1 MMKRKIVSLF
11 FIIMMITGLFVLTG
25 CVSKESNY
33 LKENADRIV
42 SGSIE
47 KDRNT
52 NFDTLYEHDF
62 TENEIREIITQLK
75 NCKLKTKKISDKDW
89 EKIEEKLNE
98 NGKQNWQANFFD
110 ASGSLVMEFIFDEE
124 MKNVYLG
131 TAEGE
136 SSVRVISL
144 WDVKENES
152 IKKILKGF
160 TEKATESNLNDYA
173 CISIGENGSTL
184 NYNTYVILDENIVK
198 HKYSE
203 REDDSKYEG
212 VQGYT
217 LNVDHYFEGVK
228 EGKTE
233 IWVID
238 MFPGEIDTIIRYEI
252 SVDSNLKAKIVN
264 STRQYTKIKCGYIE
278 KNNQDSQVDIDDES
292 IARDVSTWRRSSE
305 VEIMGLK
312 EGNTTMTIRG
322 KDNKEKKYSIKV
334 DANLNVELEEV

>member
-1 MMKRKIVSLF
+1 MMKRKIVSLSL
-11 FIIMMITGLFVLTG
+11 IVMMIAGLLMLTG
-25 CVSKESNY
+25 CVNKESNY

-62 TENEIREIITQLK
+62 TENEIKEIISQLK

-98 NGKQNWQANFFD
+98 NGKLNWHANFFD
-110 ASGSLVMEFIFDEE
+110 TSGSFIMKFIFDENL
-124 MKNVYLG
+124 KNVYLC
-131 TAEGE
+131 TAEDDVFI
-136 SSVRVISL
+136 SV

-152 IKKILKGF
+152 IKKILKSF

-184 NYNTYVILDENIVK
+184 DYNTYVIVDENIVK

-203 REDDSKYEG
+203 REDDRKYKD

-217 LNVDHYFEGVK
+217 LNVDHYFEGIK

-238 MFPGEIDTIIRYEI
+238 MFPGEIDTIMKYEI

-264 STRQYTKIKCGYIE
+264 STRQYTKIKCGYIK
-278 KNNQDSQVDIDDES
+278 KNNQDYQVAIEDES
-292 IARDVSTWRRSSE
+292 IARDVSTWRRPSE
-305 VEIMGLK
+305 VEILGLK
-312 EGNTTMTIRG
+312 EGNTTLTIRE
-322 KDNKEKKYSIKV
+322 KDNTEKKYTVKV
-334 DANLNVELEEV
+334 DANLNVELEEI

>member
-1 MMKRKIVSLF
+1 MDMKNKIVSLF

-33 LKENADRIV
+33 LKENADRIA

-62 TENEIREIITQLK
+62 TEDEIKEIITQFK
-75 NCKLKTKKISDKDW
+75 NCELKTKKISDKDW

-110 ASGSLVMEFIFDEE
+110 ASGSFIMEFIFDENL
-124 MKNVYLG
+124 KNIYLC
-131 TAEGE
+131 TAEDDVFV
-136 SSVRVISL
+136 SA

-152 IKKILKGF
+152 ITKILKDF
-160 TEKATESNLNDYA
+160 TEKATENNLNDYA

-184 NYNTYVILDENIVK
+184 DYNTYVILDENIVK

-203 REDDSKYEG
+203 KEDDSKYKD

-217 LNVDHYFEGVK
+217 LNVDHYFEGIK

-238 MFPGEIDTIIRYEI
+238 MFPGEIDSIMKYEI

-264 STRQYTKIKCGYIE
+264 STRQYTKIKCGYI
-278 KNNQDSQVDIDDES
+278 KKDNQDSEVYIDDES
-292 IARDVSTWRRSSE
+292 IARDVSTWRRPSE
-305 VEIMGLK
+305 IEIMGLK
-312 EGNTTMTIRG
+312 EGNTTMIVKENNGT
-322 KDNKEKKYSIKV
+322 EKKYIVKV
-334 DANLNVELEEV
+334 DANLNVELKEK